1 NQKPHLFH
9 TTIANNVRIGKPHA
23 TESEIKEVLNQAQIL
38 EMIEKLPKGIHTKMD
53 EMGKR
58 FSGGEQ
64 QRIAFERVLIQDI
77 PILLCDVT
85 SKVLDMCTVR
95 FLITNIF
102 STAK

>member
-1 NQKPHLFH
+1 MLSGMYQPNSWKAMLDGVKTASDALSKEISVLNQKPHLFH

-38 EMIEKLPKGIHTKMD
+38 EMIEKLPKGIHTQMD

-64 QRIAFERVLIQDI
+64 QRI
-77 PILLCDVT
+77 
-85 SKVLDMCTVR
+85 
-95 FLITNIF
+95 
-102 STAK
+102 